1 MYLYYIAFRIE
12 PGYFSHDD
20 PLDYSFLFNTRF
32 ICNYLSKK
40 VRKHKIQLQ
49 NPFSMLCVS
58 LDNREYLKES
68 QTFHVID
75 SHLEVQCEEITK
87 YRGMT
92 SLIDRYEWYLSLL
105 ERGYRL
111 AADTADTGI
120 PFDTLK
126 GIHDSFRNEGYKNEW
141 LFKKIIV
148 KEYGLTIY
156 LKCYFTTFDFRLTL
170 EAYNINQTI
179 LITTG
184 VILRTLPDEVCF
196 DKDFRKVEVRNNLL
210 IIKDF
215 LDLDT
220 FVIRLD
226 LLADGI
232 FNLNDNRGYGNDVD
246 YYLNKIIW

>member
-1 MYLYYIAFRIE
+1 
-12 PGYFSHDD
+12 
-20 PLDYSFLFNTRF
+20 
-32 ICNYLSKK
+32 
-40 VRKHKIQLQ
+40 
-49 NPFSMLCVS
+49 
-58 LDNREYLKES
+58 
-68 QTFHVID
+68 
-75 SHLEVQCEEITK
+75 
-87 YRGMT
+87 MT

-232 FNLNDNRGYGNDVD
+232 FNLNDNRGYGNDED

>member
-20 PLDYSFLFNTRF
+20 PLAYSFLFNTRF

-179 LITTG
+179 LII
-184 VILRTLPDEVCF
+184 ILQLR
-196 DKDFRKVEVRNNLL
+196 
-210 IIKDF
+210 
-215 LDLDT
+215 
-220 FVIRLD
+220 
-226 LLADGI
+226 
-232 FNLNDNRGYGNDVD
+232 
-246 YYLNKIIW
+246 